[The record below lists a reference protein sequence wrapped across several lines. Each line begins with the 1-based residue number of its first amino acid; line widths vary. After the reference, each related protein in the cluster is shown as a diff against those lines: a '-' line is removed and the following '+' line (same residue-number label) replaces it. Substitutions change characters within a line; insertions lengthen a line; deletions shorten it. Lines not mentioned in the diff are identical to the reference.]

1 MATSILQNDHVW
13 IGGVGTFCFI
23 SQLLILVT
31 HTQAENS
38 VLTDV
43 LVYIFLKGF
52 MTHMMFVLAG
62 VPALFR
68 LNKRLLILKTSG
80 GGKTI

>member
-38 VLTDV
+38 VLTDI
-43 LVYIFLKGF
+43 LVYIFFERFYDSYDVCFGWRSCI
-52 MTHMMFVLAG
+52 VL
-62 VPALFR
+62 
-68 LNKRLLILKTSG
+68 T
-80 GGKTI
+80 